1 MEHTN
6 VQLFEH
12 TEFGSVRVVM
22 IDGEPWFVAV
32 DVCRILEISNSRDAV
47 ARLDDD
53 EKADVGIT
61 DTSSNGVQQR
71 RTVTAISESGL
82 YALIFTSRKPEA
94 KKFRKW
100 VTHEVLPSIRK
111 TGGYSIAPA
120 DPLAVEHAKLAVERE
135 RIAADLKIA
144 ALSFDQKKIEE
155 RIENARQL
163 KGIAALT
170 SEYDFRKYLLHEA
183 AKYITDEEFV
193 SDRDYDDIPPGN

>member
-12 TEFGSVRVVM
+12 EEFGSVRVVM

-111 TGGYSIAPA
+111 TGAYFVNNETRRAFFGDDIKLKQPPT
-120 DPLAVEHAKLAVERE
+120 DFERGIQLKKLASHTRNPELREQLILKAAKL
-135 RIAADLKIA
+135 IADGEIY
-144 ALSFDQKKIEE
+144 
-155 RIENARQL
+155 
-163 KGIAALT
+163 
-170 SEYDFRKYLLHEA
+170 SEKRF
-183 AKYITDEEFV
+183 F
-193 SDRDYDDIPPGN
+193 